1 MWGNVGNVLGEVFCL
16 FLADTV
22 APIPG
27 KGNEGNIGNVLG
39 AYISFVSSHGLG
51 RLVYAAG
58 CNVMARHKNLDR
70 QQVEIREGS
79 GASMS
84 HARSCC
90 SDETSVDL
98 YHRYV
103 AAALF
108 LVHACACLIC
118 PWNARAAKTRAS
130 KEVWVNTIF
139 GRKCHIG
146 CVAAS
151 GLGLV
156 SFLGSCPSMGGVGQ
170 AHWADARSQKPL
182 EGEKPL

>member
-103 AAALF
+103 AAALV

-139 GRKCHIG
+139 LEMSYWVDCRVGRLG
-146 CVAAS
+146 RLWSAA
-151 GLGLV
+151 
-156 SFLGSCPSMGGVGQ
+156 
-170 AHWADARSQKPL
+170 A
-182 EGEKPL
+182 